1 MRMSWIKILNY
12 EESTGSLRKLYDR
25 VKGTDNYI
33 DNILLVHGLRPP
45 TLKGHLALYKNV
57 LHHRDNTIPK
67 WMLEVLGVYVS
78 HLNGCEYCVFH
89 HFLGMKN
96 LIADSEKSKEIG
108 MALLSSQP
116 EKYFEGKELA
126 MLTYAEKLTVDPEN
140 MEASDL
146 EPLRSHGLDDGQILE
161 INQVISY
168 FAYANRTVVGLGV
181 NTEGDVLGLS
191 PSDDDSEENWT
202 HQ

>member
-1 MRMSWIKILNY
+1 MSWIKILSY
-12 EESTGSLRKLYDR
+12 EESTGSLRKLYNR
-25 VKGTDNYI
+25 VKDSDNYI

-67 WMLEVLGVYVS
+67 WMLEALGVYVS

-89 HFLGMKN
+89 HFAGLKTLVN
-96 LIADSEKSKEIG
+96 DPDKSKKIG
-108 MALLSSQP
+108 MAILSNQP
-116 EKYFEGKELA
+116 EDYFEGRELA
-126 MLTYAEKLTVDPEN
+126 MLEYAEKLTVAPGD
-140 MEASDL
+140 MEEADI
-146 EPLRSHGLDDGQILE
+146 EELREHGLDDGQILE

-168 FAYANRTVVGLGV
+168 FSYANRTVVGLGV
-181 NTEGDVLGLS
+181 NTEGDILGLS
-191 PSDDDSEENWT
+191 PNDDDSEENWT